1 MFNEKKDEEHISEDW
16 LPIGTVVKIK
26 SVRKPVMVYGR
37 NQIQSSSQK
46 KFDYVSVP
54 YPEGNITEDYNLF
67 FNHHMI
73 EEILYMGYVTNEE
86 LNYKKTLGPK
96 MHDKEI

>member
-1 MFNEKKDEEHISEDW
+1 M
-16 LPIGTVVKIK
+16 
-26 SVRKPVMVYGR
+26 
-37 NQIQSSSQK
+37 IQPK

-86 LNYKKTLGPK
+86 LNYKKL
-96 MHDKEI
+96 

>member
-1 MFNEKKDEEHISEDW
+1 M
-16 LPIGTVVKIK
+16 
-26 SVRKPVMVYGR
+26 
-37 NQIQSSSQK
+37 
-46 KFDYVSVP
+46 
-54 YPEGNITEDYNLF
+54 TEDYNLF

>member
-1 MFNEKKDEEHISEDW
+1 
-16 LPIGTVVKIK
+16 
-26 SVRKPVMVYGR
+26 
-37 NQIQSSSQK
+37 
-46 KFDYVSVP
+46 VP

-73 EEILYMGYVTNEE
+73 EEILYMGYVTNEG

>member
-1 MFNEKKDEEHISEDW
+1 MFNEKRRRTYIWRLASYRYSSENQERPQTCHGLW
-16 LPIGTVVKIK
+16 KK
-26 SVRKPVMVYGR
+26 S
-37 NQIQSSSQK
+37 NSIIQPK